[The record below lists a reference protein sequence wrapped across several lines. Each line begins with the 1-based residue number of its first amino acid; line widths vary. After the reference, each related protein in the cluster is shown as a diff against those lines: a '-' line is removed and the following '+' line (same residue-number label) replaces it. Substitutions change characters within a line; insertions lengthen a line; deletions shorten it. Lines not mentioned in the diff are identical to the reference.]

1 MNAHFQIACL
11 LFFGL
16 AGTAVEAEEEASKRL
31 RHLLVEKHETLQTI
45 SKQVIQAF
53 QTGKASFEQV
63 YRAKQAVL
71 NSELALT
78 EDMQA
83 RIEILEQHVA
93 LAKQFEENT
102 ARSFQLGETTQDA
115 VLKARLD
122 RLDAEISLVKAQHQL
137 RD

>member
-16 AGTAVEAEEEASKRL
+16 AGAAEAEEEASKRL

-115 VLKARLD
+115 VLKARID
-122 RLDAEISLVKAQHQL
+122 RLDAEISLVKAQDQL